1 VLDIT
6 PGCHC
11 ISGGEGRG
19 AGATRSAQLAHHRS
33 LCEHGSGGI
42 GYRAGEPGTDM
53 FIIMEGEVAVDQ
65 DHQRMGVLG
74 VHAYFGEM

>member
-1 VLDIT
+1 
-6 PGCHC
+6 
-11 ISGGEGRG
+11 
-19 AGATRSAQLAHHRS
+19 
-33 LCEHGSGGI
+33 
-42 GYRAGEPGTDM
+42 M